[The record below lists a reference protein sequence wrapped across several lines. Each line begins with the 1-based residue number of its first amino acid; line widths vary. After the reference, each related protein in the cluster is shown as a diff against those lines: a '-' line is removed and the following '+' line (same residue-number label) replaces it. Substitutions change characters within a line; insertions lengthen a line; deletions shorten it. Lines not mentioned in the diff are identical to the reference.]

1 MVLYSPYVSLIT
13 SSLLQVLQTLT
24 YLNLLTTNEV
34 TDGRRSVTITAQDAD
49 NATSN
54 QIDAYIYV
62 MDRNDGPAI
71 DLGGGIDMDFMVTYI
86 ENGQSVAI
94 TIAHLLD
101 LMDEEGHV
109 ILNMSIE
116 LVATSGIL
124 DPGDTIFLRTPMALP
139 FLFDPQTVITPT
151 FISVQR
157 NTTPQE
163 YIDILMSIRYSNSE
177 LEPTL
182 FINDTGVYPNR
193 VVIITVTDVNFESTV
208 VRVGIEIQPVNDNA
222 PVLFIDSDPAACSQD
237 YRDEDVV
244 ISRSRRDV
252 RFASKQ
258 RRKRM
263 ASGNIDTSWVS
274 DSAVVDSCNKEVYN
288 TTAEREGKKLCAVRH
303 TQGFGHK

>member
-24 YLNLLTTNEV
+24 YLNILTPNEV

-116 LVATSGIL
+116 LVATGGIL

-139 FLFDPQTVITPT
+139 FLSDPQTVITPT

-182 FINDTGVYPNR
+182 FNNDTGVYPNR

-208 VRVGIEIQPVNDNA
+208 VRVGIEIQPVML
-222 PVLFIDSDPAACSQD
+222 PYCL
-237 YRDEDVV
+237 
-244 ISRSRRDV
+244 
-252 RFASKQ
+252 
-258 RRKRM
+258 
-263 ASGNIDTSWVS
+263 
-274 DSAVVDSCNKEVYN
+274 
-288 TTAEREGKKLCAVRH
+288 
-303 TQGFGHK
+303 

>member
-54 QIDAYIYV
+54 QIEAYIYV
-62 MDRNDGPAI
+62 MDRNDSPAI
-71 DLGGGIDMDFMVTYI
+71 DLSGGIDMDFMVTYI

-116 LVATSGIL
+116 LVTTRGNL
-124 DPGDTIFLRTPMALP
+124 DPDDTIFLRTPMALP
-139 FLFDPQTVITPT
+139 FLSDPQTVIMPT

-157 NTTPQE
+157 NTTPQ
-163 YIDILMSIRYSNSE
+163 
-177 LEPTL
+177 
-182 FINDTGVYPNR
+182 
-193 VVIITVTDVNFESTV
+193 
-208 VRVGIEIQPVNDNA
+208 
-222 PVLFIDSDPAACSQD
+222 
-237 YRDEDVV
+237 
-244 ISRSRRDV
+244 
-252 RFASKQ
+252 
-258 RRKRM
+258 
-263 ASGNIDTSWVS
+263 
-274 DSAVVDSCNKEVYN
+274 
-288 TTAEREGKKLCAVRH
+288 
-303 TQGFGHK
+303 

>member
-1 MVLYSPYVSLIT
+1 
-13 SSLLQVLQTLT
+13 
-24 YLNLLTTNEV
+24 
-34 TDGRRSVTITAQDAD
+34 
-49 NATSN
+49 
-54 QIDAYIYV
+54 

-101 LMDEEGHV
+101 LMGRRRSRNPGHV
-109 ILNMSIE
+109 IL
-116 LVATSGIL
+116 
-124 DPGDTIFLRTPMALP
+124 
-139 FLFDPQTVITPT
+139 
-151 FISVQR
+151 
-157 NTTPQE
+157 
-163 YIDILMSIRYSNSE
+163 
-177 LEPTL
+177 
-182 FINDTGVYPNR
+182 
-193 VVIITVTDVNFESTV
+193 VIITVTDVNFESTV

-252 RFASKQ
+252 RFVSKQ

-274 DSAVVDSCNKEVYN
+274 DSVVVDSCNKEVYN
-288 TTAEREGKKLCAVRH
+288 TTAERERKKLCASTTH
-303 TQGFGHK
+303 TRFWP